1 MGKVTAKEI
10 IAYME
15 SLQNEEQ
22 RRVLMGFFK
31 TGPGEYGEGD
41 EFLGLKVP
49 QTREV
54 VKNVWKDFPLEE
66 VPELLMSKWHEVRLC
81 GLLILVAKFERLT
94 KRAAARTPLEC
105 TEMKKQMPLEC
116 TENMRMK
123 RPSLECTEEAIR
135 WRDEILTMYLK
146 YAERANNWDLVD
158 LSVHKILGHWLLL
171 PTMLP
176 DGVLGQHRD
185 YKLKVLDN
193 LACSDPQPPN
203 LGGSNLW
210 KQRMSIVCSWKTS
223 QMGDPSWC
231 LRYAEIHLHHPHD
244 LMHKAVGWML
254 REMGKR
260 CSMDLLRDFLRQH
273 AHEMPRTMLR
283 YAIEKMSEQERQY
296 WMGLTPSSSLT
307 PRSAEG
313 RLQGKNSSPNG
324 EGNYVCKVIKY
335 AGVPVPD
342 FVEIILKGDDE
353 AMYYLLHDRLKHS
366 LYERYEAYNN
376 HLCDDYEDVIDD
388 FFLYLRE
395 CGRYP
400 YEPLKRIKK
409 KESFETWLLNTF
421 RNYLS
426 NRAEAEGQGFSSQQN
441 CEAHSLIAGEGIS
454 DDEKVRIVSQLIA
467 YAHQVFYPRGRF
479 IFLRSL
485 LTMLNKQ
492 RAVPN
497 KEMAKALDMSDLA
510 YRVAVYRMKQNVKRF
525 RERLL
530 KGEMLRLDDDHQQMA
545 DSINRD
551 FIHLYPTLFRIYL
564 ECIDSLKTST
574 AVKNLRQQYLEERG
588 FAVHEPDAD
597 SPIRVRIPAF
607 WEKLN
612 RWMTT

>member
-1 MGKVTAKEI
+1 MTAKEI

-54 VKNVWKDFPLEE
+54 VKNVWKDFPLSE

-81 GLLILVAKFERLT
+81 GLLILVAKFEKLT
-94 KRAAARTPLEC
+94 KRAAARTPLEW
-105 TEMKKQMPLEC
+105 TEAKKQKALEW
-116 TENMRMK
+116 
-123 RPSLECTEEAIR
+123 TEEAIIG
-135 WRDEILTMYLK
+135 RDEILMMYLR
-146 YAERANNWDLVD
+146 YAEQANNWDLVD

-171 PTMLP
+171 PTN
-176 DGVLGQHRD
+176 LGDRD
-185 YKLKVLDN
+185 YKIKVLDG
-193 LACSDPQPPN
+193 LAQSD
-203 LGGSNLW
+203 NLW
-210 KQRMSIVCSWKTS
+210 KQRMSMVCSWKTS
-223 QMGDPSWC
+223 QMGEPSWC

-260 CSMDLLRDFLRQH
+260 VSMDLLRDFLRQH

-283 YAIEKMSEQERQY
+283 YAIEKMTEQERQY
-296 WMGLTPSSSLT
+296 WLNIPQDFAPAKESKAN
-307 PRSAEG
+307 RF
-313 RLQGKNSSPNG
+313 
-324 EGNYVCKVIKY
+324 
-335 AGVPVPD
+335 AGVLVPD
-342 FVEIILKGDDE
+342 FVEMILKGDDE
-353 AMYYLLHDRLKHS
+353 AMYYLLHERLKHQ
-366 LYERYEAYNN
+366 LQERFEAYKNN
-376 HLCDDYEDVIDD
+376 LCDDYEDVIDD

-426 NRAEAEGQGFSSQQN
+426 NRVETEGRGISSQPN
-441 CEAHSLIAGEGIS
+441 CEAHWAIAGEGGIC
-454 DDEKVRIVSQLIA
+454 DEEKIRVVSQLIA
-467 YAHQVFYPRGRF
+467 YAHQVFYSRGRF

-497 KEMAKALDMSDLA
+497 KEMAEALDMSNLA
-510 YRVAVYRMKQNVKRF
+510 YRVAVYRMKQNVRHF
-525 RERLL
+525 RNRLL
-530 KGEMLRLDDDHQQMA
+530 MGETLRLDDEHQQMA
-545 DSINRD
+545 EQIDAD
-551 FIHLYPTLFRIYL
+551 FIHLYPTLFRFYV
-564 ECIDSLKTST
+564 ECIDTLKTCT
-574 AVKNLRQQYLEERG
+574 AVKHLRQQYLEERG
-588 FAVHEPDAD
+588 YAVHEPDAD

-612 RWMTT
+612 HWMTI